1 MAGQGNHH
9 QAGEYGSPGTNPE
22 HCIPCDQGWQRQC
35 SNGEV
40 GEHPKNRTFAV
51 LSLALVIA
59 AMFAIGLLI
68 TAIAPA
74 PQVGGVLGAVCLDRL
89 LFFARLGVPRQKHV
103 TPAAKH
109 TWPEAAFCPA
119 GRRIGRT
126 RMAAT

>member
-1 MAGQGNHH
+1 M
-9 QAGEYGSPGTNPE
+9 
-22 HCIPCDQGWQRQC
+22 
-35 SNGEV
+35 
-40 GEHPKNRTFAV
+40 

-74 PQVGGVLGAVCLDRL
+74 PQVAGVLGAVCLDRL
-89 LFFARLGVPRQKHV
+89 LFFARLGGPRQKHV